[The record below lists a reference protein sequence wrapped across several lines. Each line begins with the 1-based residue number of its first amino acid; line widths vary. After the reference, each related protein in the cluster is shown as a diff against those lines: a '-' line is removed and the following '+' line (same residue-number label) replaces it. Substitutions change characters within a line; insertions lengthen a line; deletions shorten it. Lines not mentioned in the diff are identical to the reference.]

1 MMNRPVS
8 AFSALKHSILYDS
21 EQFCDCFDGNFASL
35 ALNSSPQFVKGLC
48 FPSAIVRILFE
59 GSPVVFDG
67 AKGGHCAQILL
78 LWNESDAIVL
88 LHL

>member
-8 AFSALKHSILYDS
+8 TFCALTHSILSDS
-21 EQFCDCFDGNFASL
+21 EQFCDGFDGFPLNLSKDSL
-35 ALNSSPQFVKGLC
+35 
-48 FPSAIVRILFE
+48 PSAIVRILFK

-67 AKGGHCAQILL
+67 AKGGHCAQILV